1 MMGGAFGYELDLTK
15 LSEKELDE
23 ISQQI
28 ETYHSI
34 RETIQFG
41 QLYRLK
47 RRAIPGLPIMLVKI
61 RIKWSLHL

>member
-47 RRAIPGLPIMLVKI
+47 RRAIPRRQLC
-61 RIKWSLHL
+61 